1 MLNRAASGAKYA
13 YFFIDSN
20 LCRQPHATH
29 LTSRKHGVATPIF
42 NRHSYS
48 RHGGSERRSRCFR
61 FFHGK
66 NSHYISFKQ
75 LFRAKK
81 SPPPIFLQIVVVQLF
96 YFYGCFGFFGF
107 DWMRRKMFKS
117 TFLYQIRTDCV
128 FCTLSCVFLRNF
140 YLKFFLYLC
149 GGRVWCVEL
158 HTIYS

>member
-42 NRHSYS
+42 NRRSYS

-66 NSHYISFKQ
+66 ISYYFSFKQ

-81 SPPPIFLQIVVVQLF
+81 HPPPIFLQIVDLQYIVNMFWRFDFFFFWFGGSRWVVLKK
-96 YFYGCFGFFGF
+96 Y
-107 DWMRRKMFKS
+107 
-117 TFLYQIRTDCV
+117 
-128 FCTLSCVFLRNF
+128 NF
-140 YLKFFLYLC
+140 ILNLC
-149 GGRVWCVEL
+149 GLRFLHPLLRFFTKLLSKNFLIFVW
-158 HTIYS
+158 